1 MAYVAP
7 LFLIALLAWIER
19 GMPRPARAA
28 TAAALLAAALPGA
41 LPYGTLISESAKS
54 DTLALMPLWWLQE
67 TVLSPATIPVVV
79 VLASLALAG
88 AFLFL
93 TPRWA
98 LALPLAVALWFV
110 FATERIMDF
119 DHGFHRSS
127 EGALFQGITT
137 GVRDWVD
144 RRVGR
149 DADVAFVFSGR
160 DPTQQPLT
168 LWENELFNR
177 SIGRVYD
184 LRQPS
189 MGDLPEHR
197 VTQRADGVLLDRGRP
212 VRHAYVLTDTSVP
225 LAGTVIARDEP
236 KGIVLYRADGLVRI
250 GYRVEGLYRDDT
262 WSGRRAVYTRLRC
275 TGGRVT
281 AVLTGDATLF
291 GDRPQT
297 VRAAGRSV
305 TFRQDETARL
315 TVPLRPR
322 DGVCRVVFT
331 VERTAIPAVV
341 LPRNGDGRTLGAHFL
356 SFRYTP

>member
-19 GMPRPARAA
+19 GMPRPRRPA
-28 TAAALLAAALPGA
+28 TAAALVAAALPGA
-41 LPYGTLISESAKS
+41 LPYHSLISESAKS

-67 TVLSPATIPVVV
+67 SVLSTATIPVVV
-79 VLASLALAG
+79 VLASLALG
-88 AFLFL
+88 AAFAFL

-98 LALPLAVALWFV
+98 LALPLAVAVWFV
-110 FATERIMDF
+110 LATERIMDF

-127 EGALFQGITT
+127 EGALFEGIST
-137 GVRDWVD
+137 GVREWVD
-144 RRVGR
+144 EAVGR
-149 DADVAFVFSGR
+149 DADVAFVFSGK

-168 LWENELFNR
+168 LWENEFFNR

-184 LRQPS
+184 LRRPS
-189 MGDLPEHR
+189 MGELPEHR
-197 VTQRADGVLLDRGRP
+197 VTQRADGVLLADGRP
-212 VRHAYVLTDTSVP
+212 VRHRYVLTDTSVP

-236 KGIVLYRADGLVRI
+236 KGIVLYRTDGLVRI
-250 GYRVEGLYRDDT
+250 GHRVEGVYHDT
-262 WSGRRAVYTRLRC
+262 WSEPRVVYTRLRC

-297 VRAAGRSV
+297 VRAEGRSV
-305 TFRQDETARL
+305 TFRQDETAEL

-322 DGVCRVVFT
+322 DGVCRVVFD

-341 LPRNGDGRTLGAHFL
+341 LPRNGDGRLLGAHFL
-356 SFRYTP
+356 AFQYER